1 MKFENS
7 QTLINLCSSYAGE
20 TQDGAKYQF
29 MAKMALNQDLTAL
42 NRLLK
47 NLAQNEMAHAEQ
59 FFNKI
64 KDKTNPVFVSNVRI
78 DATYNY
84 SGGDLQQ
91 MLDETVKIEQHQE
104 KVVYKNF
111 ERVANEEGFPDIAQL
126 YKMIADIEGDHAK
139 FVNQLAE
146 QLRENIM
153 YQTTTKKPWKC
164 SECGYEET
172 DTSAPTICPVCQMPQ
187 GTYYLKTD
195 LARYF
200 QRQAQ

>member
-1 MKFENS
+1 MKFEDS

-29 MAKMALNQDLTAL
+29 MAKMALQQQYTAL
-42 NRLLK
+42 QRMLK

-64 KDKTNPVFVSNVRI
+64 KDKTNPVYVSNVRI

-91 MLDETVKIEQHQE
+91 MLDETVKIEQHQQ
-104 KVVYKNF
+104 KTVYKNF
-111 ERVANEEGFPDIAQL
+111 EKVAKEEGFTDIAQL
-126 YKMIADIEGDHAK
+126 YNLIADIEGGHARQ
-139 FVNQLAE
+139 VEQIAG
-146 QLRENIM
+146 QLRNSEM
-153 YQTTTKKPWKC
+153 YKTVNRQPWKC
-164 SECGYEET
+164 SECGFEQT
-172 DTSAPTICPVCQMPQ
+172 DTTAPKKCPVCQMTQ

-195 LARYF
+195 LAQYF
-200 QRQAQ
+200 RR